1 MFGKPSYRTRT
12 EAGQVIAD
20 LIVKEKLR
28 GNFIVLAIPNG
39 GVEVAA
45 PVAKQLNAPLD
56 IIIVRKLQIPSN
68 PEAGFGALTSL
79 GTMILNERLVR
90 SIGINAESI
99 ERVRELTE
107 RQIETRRQVYRGIS
121 RQTDPTGRDII
132 LVDDGL
138 ASGFTMLAAVESVKQ
153 FEPDSIRVA
162 IPTAHYESVK
172 RVEPLVDE
180 IICPRVEHGF
190 SFAVANAYEMWY
202 DVPDEEV
209 IAILQNLN
217 RD

>member
-1 MFGKPSYRTRT
+1 MFGRPSYRTRT
-12 EAGQVIAD
+12 EAGQVIAN
-20 LIVKEKLR
+20 LIEKEKLR

-45 PVAKQLNAPLD
+45 PVAKQLNASLD

-79 GTMILNERLVR
+79 GTMILNEQLVR

-99 ERVRELTE
+99 ERVKKLTE
-107 RQIETRRQVYRGIS
+107 RQIETRRQAYRGIS
-121 RQTDPTGRDII
+121 GRAEPTGKDII

-162 IPTAHYESVK
+162 IPTAHYESIK

-209 IAILQNLN
+209 ISILQNMN
-217 RD
+217 

>member
-12 EAGQVIAD
+12 EAGQVIAN
-20 LIVKEKLR
+20 LIEKKKVR

-79 GTMILNERLVR
+79 GTMILNEQLVR
-90 SIGINAESI
+90 SIGINADSI
-99 ERVRELTE
+99 ERVKELTE
-107 RQIETRRQVYRGIS
+107 RQIEIRRQAYRGIS
-121 RQTDPTGRDII
+121 GHADPTGKDII

-162 IPTAHYESVK
+162 IPTAHYESMK

-202 DVPDEEV
+202 DVPDKEV
-209 IAILQNLN
+209 ISILQNVN
-217 RD
+217 